1 MPLSRSD
8 VPSDTREH
16 FENLE
21 LKFGSKIVPIKSD
34 ISSIEGLKH
43 LEEKLNG
50 LPSIAGIVNSAG
62 ILDDKMF
69 MEIDRQSYREVMAS
83 KVNGKDLPIF
93 YKRSSSLS
101 NFSSRKAAVIRE
113 DAINDAKRDSWGLEY
128 RGQFEYNNL
137 ISGQEAISGQLFYT
151 YAKTKSNQNYD
162 HQEGQWQTKS
172 TTLGDISPHKVNFI
186 INVPITTAFN
196 LNIKANYLHRTP
208 LYSRN
213 PLSEQDIEVASR
225 IIFDTAIGYQ
235 YAQ

>member
-34 ISSIEGLKH
+34 ISSTEGLKH

-83 KVNGKDLPIF
+83 KVNGKNLPIF

-101 NFSSRKAAVIRE
+101 HFSSRKVAVIRE
-113 DAINDAKRDSWGLEY
+113 DAGFGKSMEIIFLNENEPSRTRIHDFSIRGTRAAK
-128 RGQFEYNNL
+128 L
-137 ISGQEAISGQLFYT
+137 ISNTQLAPPLFECRD
-151 YAKTKSNQNYD
+151 KSIRV
-162 HQEGQWQTKS
+162 H
-172 TTLGDISPHKVNFI
+172 
-186 INVPITTAFN
+186 
-196 LNIKANYLHRTP
+196 
-208 LYSRN
+208 
-213 PLSEQDIEVASR
+213 
-225 IIFDTAIGYQ
+225 
-235 YAQ
+235 